1 MNKIKIFEQ
10 IKESPTGLFNS
21 LIGKRLE
28 MLRSTAI
35 DNLKNANFDAYGRLL
50 LVLESEEVLEFKTT
64 TRLIINVEYNIT
76 EIQKAD
82 PIENIDELKEYIISQ
97 PFFLKK
103 VLIYGETVTFVDT
116 YGDFAYE
123 RLKDKSVDKENIIC
137 INTEDIIVF
146 ESNSHQ
152 KFMLRTLQSPYFEA
166 IFEEDR
172 IKDII
177 ENWSSL
183 YLIKKEVRY
192 KLKRVIE

>member
-10 IKESPTGLFNS
+10 IKESPTGLFDS

-28 MLRSTAI
+28 MLKSTAI
-35 DNLKNANFDAYGRLL
+35 DNLNNGNFDAYGRLF
-50 LVLESEEVLEFKTT
+50 LVLESENVLEFKTT
-64 TRLIINVEYNIT
+64 TGMVINAEYNIT

-82 PIENIDELKEYIISQ
+82 PTENVEKFKEYIIYE

-103 VLIYGETVTFVDT
+103 VIIYGEIVTFEDA

-123 RLKDKSVDKENIIC
+123 RLNDENVDRKSIIN
-137 INTEDIIVF
+137 INTEDIIIF
-146 ESNSHQ
+146 ESKEGQ
-152 KFMLRTLQSPYFEA
+152 QFMFRTPQSPYFEV

-177 ENWSSL
+177 ENWSSP